1 MFLAVKWL
9 WIILNNLLLKF
20 FEFVLKINFVPLTL
34 TLRINHCPRLHEIF
48 NYFNF
53 TSFDLHHFLLIVHLE
68 YVKIS
73 LIRTKIQY
81 LRWSHEETDR
91 HTNLITKKTKMP

>member
-1 MFLAVKWL
+1 M
-9 WIILNNLLLKF
+9 
-20 FEFVLKINFVPLTL
+20 
-34 TLRINHCPRLHEIF
+34 
-48 NYFNF
+48 
-53 TSFDLHHFLLIVHLE
+53 

-91 HTNLITKKTKMP
+91 HTNLITKKKKQKCLSSKHM